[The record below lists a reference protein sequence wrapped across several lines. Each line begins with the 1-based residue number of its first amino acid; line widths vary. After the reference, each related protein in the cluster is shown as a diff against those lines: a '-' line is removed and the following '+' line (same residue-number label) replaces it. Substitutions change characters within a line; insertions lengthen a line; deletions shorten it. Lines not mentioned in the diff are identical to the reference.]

1 MIWHAYVTIGTAPT
15 RIEEDG
21 SRTSHIEWQVQ
32 KDMIKLGAKT
42 IVPGEWEWRKG
53 AKGKM
58 VPAKRPAL
66 QGYVVAGFDN
76 VPWQALRL
84 VSGLA
89 GLISF
94 DGTPAILSPQDRIA
108 IAAMER
114 PLNKLRVAS
123 AKFETGQKV
132 FIKRGPFAEI
142 PAVVNSW
149 KAGKVIAIVELFGKL
164 SEVVVD
170 DDSVEAA

>member
-32 KDMIKLGAKT
+32 KDLIRLGAKT

-58 VPAKRPAL
+58 VPTKRPAL
-66 QGYVVAGFDN
+66 QGYVVAGFAG

-84 VSGLA
+84 VSGIA
-89 GLISF
+89 GCVSF
-94 DGTPAILSPQDRIA
+94 DGTPALVTAADRMA

-114 PLNKLRVAS
+114 PLVKIKVPS
-123 AKFETGQKV
+123 GKFQAGDKV
-132 FIKRGPFAEI
+132 LIKRGPFAEI
-142 PAVVNSW
+142 PAVVESW
-149 KAGKVIAIVELFGKL
+149 KAGKVIALVELFGKV
-164 SEVVVD
+164 SEVAVD
-170 DDSVEAA
+170 SDSVEAA

>member
-1 MIWHAYVTIGTAPT
+1 MIWHAYVTVGTAPT

-32 KDMIKLGAKT
+32 KDLIRLGAKT

-66 QGYVVAGFDN
+66 QGYVVAGFTD

-84 VSGLA
+84 VSGIA
-89 GLISF
+89 GCVSF
-94 DGTPAILSPQDRIA
+94 DGSPAVVTAADRMA

-114 PLNKLRVAS
+114 PLVK
-123 AKFETGQKV
+123 
-132 FIKRGPFAEI
+132 IKRGPFAEI
-142 PAVVNSW
+142 PAVVEAW
-149 KAGKVIAIVELFGKL
+149 KAGKVIALVELFGKVF
-164 SEVVVD
+164 EVVVD
-170 DDSVEAA
+170 GDSVEAA